1 MKDRFPLSSVFCEN
15 LSERK
20 WIPRP
25 LVVSSKQ
32 IKFNMV
38 KFFKNQISESLGKVR
53 KKLFGKLNLV
63 VLVLAL
69 YSVPSM
75 EAKEVTIEKTN
86 VMCNEYKKLNDSIV
100 FEMLLRKKVKEPH
113 IVLAQAKIETGNYTS
128 RLCRQGN
135 NLFGI
140 KLKGRYAHFK
150 SVDECIDRY
159 LDKIQYKYRE
169 GHETYYAFLKR
180 IKYATNPN
188 YINTVRRVEKEIRF
202 DKTIS
207 KIR

>member
-1 MKDRFPLSSVFCEN
+1 
-15 LSERK
+15 
-20 WIPRP
+20 
-25 LVVSSKQ
+25 
-32 IKFNMV
+32 MV

-69 YSVPSM
+69 CSVPSKM

-86 VMCNEYKKLNDSIV
+86 VMRNEYKKLNDSIV
-100 FEMLLRKKVKEPH
+100 LEMLIKKNVKEPY

-140 KLKGRYAHFK
+140 KLNGRYAHFK

-180 IKYATNPN
+180 IRYATSPN

-207 KIR
+207 KIK